1 MSTTNLTNRDL
12 NIIYDKVSKL
22 VVDDICSAIVD
33 GAPLTETLKTNL
45 ETQMIQILKKPT
57 VQEKMGSIIEQNV
70 SVTLRK
76 ATKGDLLL
84 YAFLTMKSVEE
95 LTISTLLQIF
105 KSVYESGDT
114 NNAFVDRLIR
124 MLYKPP
130 YSEWFPSAFA
140 GGARKT
146 SRRGTKR
153 GARMLPTASKT
164 RKRSP
169 RNKRT
174 IGGANIIMDVVKGI
188 GAKARNTGKGIRNTG
203 KGVYDAV
210 TGAPYSVKNAVVS
223 GYNKIRGSNKATE
236 TEITARASGIYD
248 KYSQKLV
255 EMTMKQLNKTSQEVA
270 KKMTNASYV
279 YMMQKENSSA
289 VLNSVLIMIENTI
302 ANTSYLKD
310 IFPVLLVQALYN
322 SRSLVGSTI
331 LDILGTNDMSP
342 PDKNMV
348 NRVIDALRIKL
359 GKTVGDVQ
367 TE

>member
-12 NIIYDKVSKL
+12 NIISDKVSKL
-22 VVDDICSAIVD
+22 VVDDICSAIVN
-33 GAPLTETLKTNL
+33 GAPLTTTLTTNL
-45 ETQMIQILKKPT
+45 ETQMIEILKKPT

-70 SVTLRK
+70 TVTLRK

-84 YAFLTMKSVEE
+84 YAFLTMKSVED
-95 LTISTLLQIF
+95 LTTSTLLQIF

-130 YSEWFPSAFA
+130 YSELFPSAIA

-153 GARMLPTASKT
+153 GARILPTASKT
-164 RKRSP
+164 RKRSI
-169 RNKRT
+169 RNNRT
-174 IGGANIIMDVVKGI
+174 ISGGNIIMNAVKGI
-188 GAKARNTGKGIRNTG
+188 GSKARNTAKGIRE
-203 KGVYDAV
+203 GVYGAV

-236 TEITARASGIYD
+236 SEITARASGIYD

-255 EMTMKQLNKTSQEVA
+255 EMTMKQLNKTSQDVA

-279 YMMQKENSSA
+279 YMMKNGSA
-289 VLNSVLIMIENTI
+289 VLNSALIMIENTI
-302 ANTSYLKD
+302 ANTPYLKD

-331 LDILGTNDMSP
+331 LDILGTNDMSS
-342 PDKNMV
+342 PDKALVV
-348 NRVIDALRIKL
+348 NVMSKLRTKL
-359 GKTVGDVQ
+359 AATVGAVQ
-367 TE
+367 PE